1 MPSQHLRQPADQGG
15 EDRAIRPVQERL
27 RVGSAQHGDF
37 VAQHQQLDVLGRRG
51 ATQQHQQ
58 VQQPDKDKGR
68 ADATT
73 RHTIMPASQARQSSR
88 STARAT
94 SGTPLVKSPDQ
105 CLIAIMIDSAL
116 WRSSDYRA
124 KRGAVEGHLR
134 SDSAESER

>member
-73 RHTIMPASQARQSSR
+73 RRTIMPASQAHQSPR
-88 STARAT
+88 PAARTDFWNPA
-94 SGTPLVKSPDQ
+94 G
-105 CLIAIMIDSAL
+105 
-116 WRSSDYRA
+116 
-124 KRGAVEGHLR
+124 LR
-134 SDSAESER
+134 